1 LQDTQIKA
9 PAEGQATPVAGTPL
23 LQLHADGSS
32 ALQAPPPRVKPVPQL
47 AQIAAP
53 LLVQAIPVAACPLLQ
68 EQEFA
73 WQAIPDLVKPT

>member
-1 LQDTQIKA
+1 
-9 PAEGQATPVAGTPL
+9 V
-23 LQLHADGSS
+23 
-32 ALQAPPPRVKPVPQL
+32 QAPPPRVKPVPQL